1 MHVQLQFFADGL
13 DVLEAFLKVGTCPA
27 DPDLDFVLNQ
37 SRGKF
42 SEGTN
47 DTLERRRDLVV
58 F

>member
-1 MHVQLQFFADGL
+1 MHVQFEFFADGL

-27 DPDLDFVLNQ
+27 DPDLDFVLDE

-47 DTLERRRDLVV
+47 NTLKRRRDLVIV
-58 F
+58 